1 MKNKMTDLHNHL
13 FEQLERLNDE
23 SLKGAE
29 LTEEINRAKAM
40 TGVAREIIL
49 NGKLVLDAM
58 IAVSERNIPGT
69 PKMLG
74 IEEQEK

>member
-1 MKNKMTDLHNHL
+1 
-13 FEQLERLNDE
+13 
-23 SLKGAE
+23 
-29 LTEEINRAKAM
+29 M

-58 IAVSERNIPGT
+58 IAVEEHNIPTT

-74 IEEQEK
+74 IEEPPK